1 MATRMLDEAIL
12 VHDPVRFGAF
22 WSFSG
27 VKNQSFFNPDT
38 VAIRRDDF
46 VGTGRLPVTRL
57 GYSIGS

>member
-1 MATRMLDEAIL
+1 MAARMLHEAIL
-12 VHDPVRFGAF
+12 VHDPVRFGSF

-27 VKNQSFFNPDT
+27 VKNQSFFNSDT

-46 VGTGRLPVTRL
+46 VGTRSLPVTRP